1 MLLKDKVVIVSG
13 VGPGMGQSLAR
24 VAAAEGAKVVL
35 GARSKGYLEEVA
47 ADIKSKGGKAVAQ
60 PCDVSDAK
68 QCNALAAAAVEAFG
82 TIDGLVNSAYMHG
95 EWNSVEAADIDEWAA
110 VYNVN
115 CLGALRMAQAVL
127 PAMKKAGGG
136 AIVNVSTQAS
146 VKPFPGEGGY
156 ATAKGGLTTLSRQM
170 AKDFGKYNVR
180 VNTTRMGWIG
190 GAPVL
195 GWIDREVASGRKRE
209 DVVGAVTADISI
221 GVIPPEEDCAKGVL
235 FFVSDYAK
243 VVSGAVLDI
252 NGGHYMAP

>member
-1 MLLKDKVVIVSG
+1 MLLKDKVVVVSG

-24 VAAAEGAKVVL
+24 IAAREGAKVVL
-35 GARSKGYLEEVA
+35 GARNKAYLEEVA
-47 ADIKSKGGKAVAQ
+47 GEIKSHGGHAIAQ
-60 PCDVSDAK
+60 PCDVADAA
-68 QCNALAAAAVEAFG
+68 QCQALAKAAVDAFG
-82 TIDGLVNSAYMHG
+82 TINGLVNSAYMHG
-95 EWNSVEAADIDEWAA
+95 EWNSVEAADVEEWAKI
-110 VYNVN
+110 YDVN

-156 ATAKGGLTTLSRQM
+156 ATAKGGLNALSRQM
-170 AKDFGKYNVR
+170 AKDFGRYGVR

-195 GWIDREVASGRKRE
+195 GWIDREVASGRDR
-209 DVVGAVTADISI
+209 DQVVGAITADISL

-235 FFVSDYAK
+235 FFVSDYSKA
-243 VVSGAVLDI
+243 VSGAVLDV

>member
-24 VAAAEGAKVVL
+24 IAAAEGAKVVL
-35 GARSKGYLEEVA
+35 GARSKGFLEEVA
-47 ADIKSKGGKAVAQ
+47 ADIKSKGGQAVVQ

-82 TIDGLVNSAYMHG
+82 TINGLVNSAFMHG
-95 EWNSVEAADIDEWAA
+95 EWNSVEAADVDEWRQI
-110 VYNVN
+110 YDIN
-115 CLGALRMAQAVL
+115 CLGALRMAQAAL
-127 PAMKKAGGG
+127 PAMKKAGSG
-136 AIVNVSTQAS
+136 AIVNVSTQAT

-170 AKDFGKYNVR
+170 AKDFGKYSIR
-180 VNTTRMGWIG
+180 VNTARMGWIG

-195 GWIDREVASGRKRE
+195 GWVDREVAAGRNRDE
-209 DVVGAVTADISI
+209 VVGGVTSDISL
-221 GVIPPEEDCAKGVL
+221 GVIPPEEDCAKSVL
-235 FFVSDYAK
+235 FFVSDYSK

-252 NGGHYMAP
+252 NGGHYMAS

>member
-13 VGPGMGQSLAR
+13 VGPGMGQALAR
-24 VAAAEGAKVVL
+24 LAAREGAKVVL
-35 GARSKGYLEEVA
+35 GARSKAYLDEVA
-47 ADIKSKGGKAVAQ
+47 ADIKAKGGQAVAQ
-60 PCDVSDAK
+60 VCDVSKADHCKDIARV
-68 QCNALAAAAVEAFG
+68 AVENFG

-95 EWNSVEAADIDEWAA
+95 EWNSVEAANVEEWAQ
-110 VYNVN
+110 VYDVN

-170 AKDFGKYNVR
+170 AKDFGKYNIR

-190 GAPVL
+190 GAPVQ
-195 GWIDREVASGRKRE
+195 GWIDREVASGRKKE
-209 DVVGAVTADISI
+209 DVIAPIVADISI
-221 GVIPPEEDCAKGVL
+221 GVIPPEDDCALGVL
-235 FFVSDYAK
+235 FMVSDYSKA
-243 VVSGAVLDI
+243 VSGAALDI
-252 NGGHYMAP
+252 NGGQYMAP